1 MPIYGYRCSNCGHEF
16 EIHQRMSD
24 QPLKACPKCQ
34 GKLNKILYPV
44 GISFKGS
51 GFYTTDYGSGKSAA
65 AASSNGET
73 KGSDKVAAGSNSDS
87 KAESKSDST
96 SESKP
101 KSESKAD
108 TKSTSKSDSKTE
120 RKAS

>member
-16 EIHQRMSD
+16 EIQQKMTD

-34 GKLNKILYPV
+34 GKLTKILYPV

-51 GFYTTDYGSGKSAA
+51 GFYTTDYKGADRSAA
-65 AASSNGET
+65 E
-73 KGSDKVAAGSNSDS
+73 GS
-87 KAESKSDST
+87 

-101 KSESKAD
+101 EAKSESKSESKPEP
-108 TKSTSKSDSKTE
+108 KSQSKSESRSESKSESKTE
-120 RKAS
+120 KKAS